1 MDKKE
6 IELKKEDFK
15 TTVDEP
21 NKENNKK
28 KEEVKND
35 AREGVKIKVKKTKKA
50 KRRIVVSVFTI
61 ICALIAFIM
70 YRGNYLEV
78 LEIGEKYVGAYQ
90 ANVKYKLITIAVSF
104 LWVYILMYTTNR
116 RIKNGLKIFFQE
128 EKKEMP
134 KFPNKSISFIT
145 AVIASTITSKIFL
158 PKVILFFNSTFFGK
172 TDQIYGH
179 DIGYY
184 LFTQPFLKAIII
196 YMAVTF
202 AIVTLYAAVYYIFL
216 INTQFTAGVESETLK
231 NSIIKKQLLNN
242 ARIIIILI
250 AAFTFINAENL
261 SAQTFLT
268 VGDNGNTYSLVGA
281 GTTDITIKVWGYRI
295 LSIIMVLAAFIAI
308 SAYYKEKHKRL
319 FIWIVSVPVYL
330 VALILVLI
338 GYDKIFVNSNEYEKE
353 KQYISY
359 NIEYTRDAYGIDT
372 EDFTVSDYGTITS
385 DDLSQYAIV
394 TQNINPA
401 NREHVLNYLN
411 STQTVKGLYKYS
423 STNVGLYN
431 INGKDKLVY
440 ISPREITS
448 ADNSYTNSTY
458 ENTHGYGVVVTS
470 ASATDAN
477 GDLINLQKDFATDDS
492 TAIKITSP
500 RIYFGLETNK
510 TIVTNS
516 KDKDEFDYPLESG
529 RSATNSYDGEAGLE
543 LNSLDK
549 MILALSKGDVNLAF
563 SSNLKGDSKILT
575 NRNVIE
581 RVKKVMPY
589 LNYDKN
595 PYLVVTDDGK
605 LVWVIDAYTTSKYYP
620 YSQKTHVDG
629 QEINYIKNSVKVLVD
644 AYDGETRFY
653 ITDRTDLI
661 VMAYQK
667 AFPDV
672 FMGIDEQIPKEISK
686 HFVYS
691 EYLYNIQAEILK
703 RYHNTE
709 PDVIYRA
716 NDIWDIA
723 QYGVGLNSSTNSEA
737 TQVKP
742 YYTVIKAKDS
752 DKSNL
757 ALVLPYTMFGK
768 QSLTAYVTG
777 EYENGNMKLH
787 VYKYDADNS
796 LIGPMQLD
804 TQINQNETIYKE
816 IENLDVSG
824 TKITKNIMLVPINE
838 KMIYVE
844 AIYQEYLNES
854 NSLPEL
860 KKVIVA
866 SGNKIAIGDN
876 IEQALTNLISQGYDI
891 DIENYENKEDLI
903 RSIIKANKNLKES
916 TASSDYERIGKDIT
930 SLQSLIDKLEKLE
943 KEEEDEKTRQKDKIK
958 DQSEDQKRKLEV
970 NTIDPSQVL

>member
-21 NKENNKK
+21 NKVNENSSIGKEKANIKAKK
-28 KEEVKND
+28 GN
-35 AREGVKIKVKKTKKA
+35 KA
-50 KRRIVVSVFTI
+50 KRRLVVSIFTI
-61 ICALIAFIM
+61 ICAIIAFVV

-90 ANVKYKLITIAVSF
+90 SNVKYKLITIAVSF

-116 RIKNGLKIFFQE
+116 RIRNGLKIFFQE

-145 AVIASTITSKIFL
+145 AVIASIISQKIL
-158 PKVILFFNSTFFGK
+158 LQKVILFFNSTFFGK

-295 LSIIMVLAAFIAI
+295 LSIIMVLASFIAI

-319 FIWIVSVPVYL
+319 FIWIISVPVYL

-372 EDFTVSDYGTITS
+372 DDYTVGDYGTITGEE
-385 DDLSQYAIV
+385 LAQYAV
-394 TQNINPA
+394 VSQNINPTS
-401 NREHVLNYLN
+401 REQVLNYLN

-423 STNVGLYN
+423 STNVGVYN
-431 INGKDKLVY
+431 INGKDVLVY
-440 ISPREITS
+440 VSPREITD

-470 ASATDAN
+470 ASATDVN
-477 GDLINLQKDFATDDS
+477 GDLINLQKDFSTDDS
-492 TAIKITSP
+492 NAIKITSP

-516 KDKDEFDYPLESG
+516 KNKNEFDYPLENG
-529 RSATNSYDGEAGLE
+529 KSATNSYDGEAGLK
-543 LNSLDK
+543 LNGLDK

-563 SSNLKGDSKILT
+563 TSNLKGDSKILT
-575 NRNVIE
+575 NRNVLE

-595 PYLVVTDDGK
+595 PYLVVTDEGK

-620 YSQKTHVDG
+620 YSQKSHVDG

-644 AYDGETRFY
+644 AYDGDTRFY

-672 FMGIDEQIPKEISK
+672 FMGIDEQIPEEISK

-703 RYHNTE
+703 MYHNTE

-723 QYGVGLNSSTNSEA
+723 QYGEGLSASTSTEA
-737 TQVKP
+737 TPVKP

-768 QSLTAYVTG
+768 QSLTAYVAG

-787 VYKYDADNS
+787 VYRYDADNS

-824 TKITKNIMLVPINE
+824 TKITKSIRLVPVNE

-844 AIYQEYLNES
+844 AIYQEYLNEN

-876 IEQALTNLISQGYDI
+876 IEQALINLISQGYDI
-891 DIENYENKEDLI
+891 DTENYENKEDLI

-943 KEEEDEKTRQKDKIK
+943 KEEQEEKSRQKDKIK
-958 DQSEDQKRKLEV
+958 EKNDNQKNNLEI
-970 NTIDPSQVL
+970 NTIEPSQVL

>member
-15 TTVDEP
+15 TTIDEP
-21 NKENNKK
+21 NKESSEV
-28 KEEVKND
+28 KEEIKETSKN
-35 AREGVKIKVKKTKKA
+35 KVKTKKDKRT
-50 KRRIVVSVFTI
+50 KRRVIVSIFTI
-61 ICALIAFIM
+61 ICVIIAFIM

-78 LEIGEKYVGAYQ
+78 LEIGDKYVSAYQ
-90 ANVKYKLITIAVSF
+90 ANVKYKVLTIAVSF
-104 LWVYILMYTTNR
+104 LWVYILMYTTNK

-158 PKVILFFNSTFFGK
+158 QKVILFFNSTFFGK

-196 YMAVTF
+196 YMIVTF
-202 AIVTLYAAVYYIFL
+202 VIVTLYAAIYYIFL

-261 SAQTFLT
+261 SSQTFIT
-268 VGDNGNTYSLVGA
+268 VGEAGNTYSLIGA
-281 GTTDITIKVWGYRI
+281 GITDITIKVWGYRI
-295 LSIIMVLAAFIAI
+295 LSIIMVLAACIAI

-319 FIWIVSVPVYL
+319 FMWIVSVPIYL

-372 EDFTVSDYGTITS
+372 DDYVVGDYGTVTN
-385 DDLSQYAIV
+385 DELTQYEIV
-394 TQNINPA
+394 SKNINPA
-401 NREHVLNYLN
+401 NKEQVLSYLN
-411 STQTVKGLYKYS
+411 STQTIKGLYKYS
-423 STNVGLYN
+423 SSKVGLYN
-431 INGKDKLVY
+431 INGKDRLVY

-470 ASATDAN
+470 ASTTDAN
-477 GDLINLQKDFATDDS
+477 GDLINIQKDFSTDDS
-492 TAIKITSP
+492 NAIKISSP

-516 KDKDEFDYPLESG
+516 KNKNEFDYPLDG
-529 RSATNSYDGEAGLE
+529 GKSATNSYDGQAGLE
-543 LNSLDK
+543 LNWLDK
-549 MILALSKGDVNLAF
+549 MVLALSKGDFNLAF
-563 SSNLKGDSKILT
+563 TSNLKGDSKILT

-581 RVKKVMPY
+581 RAKKVMPY
-589 LNYDKN
+589 LTYDKN
-595 PYLVVTDDGK
+595 PYLVVTDEGK
-605 LVWVIDAYTTSKYYP
+605 LVWVVDAYTTSKYYP
-620 YSQKTHVDG
+620 YSQKTNMDG

-644 AYDGETRFY
+644 AYDGDIRFY

-672 FMGIDEQIPKEISK
+672 FMGLDEEIPKEISE

-703 RYHNTE
+703 MYHNTE

-723 QYGVGLNSSTNSEA
+723 KYGEGLNASTSSEA
-737 TQVKP
+737 IQVNP
-742 YYTVIKAKDS
+742 YYTVIKAKDNE
-752 DKSNL
+752 KSNL
-757 ALVLPYTMFGK
+757 ALMLPYTMYGK
-768 QSLTAYVTG
+768 QSMIAYVTG
-777 EYENGNMKLH
+777 EYENGKMKLH
-787 VYKYDADNS
+787 VYRYDADNS

-824 TKITKNIMLVPINE
+824 TKITKSIMLVPINE
-838 KMIYVE
+838 KMIYIE

-876 IEQALTNLISQGYDI
+876 IEQALANLISQGYDI

-903 RSIIKANKNLKES
+903 KSIIKANKDLKES

-930 SLQSLIDKLEKLE
+930 NLQSLIDKLEKLE
-943 KEEEDEKTRQKDKIK
+943 KEESEEKSKQKDKIK
-958 DQSEDQKRKLEV
+958 EPKENLKKNLEV
-970 NTIDPSQVL
+970 DVDPSHTL

>member
-21 NKENNKK
+21 NKEGNQR
-28 KEEVKND
+28 KEETKNSVKDNTNT
-35 AREGVKIKVKKTKKA
+35 RENKKA
-50 KRRIVVSVFTI
+50 KRRIIVSVFTI
-61 ICALIAFIM
+61 ICALAAFIM

-90 ANVKYKLITIAVSF
+90 SNVRYKVLTILVSF

-116 RIKNGLKIFFQE
+116 RIKNGLKVFFQE

-158 PKVILFFNSTFFGK
+158 QKVILFFNSTFFGK

-196 YMAVTF
+196 YMIVTF

-216 INTQFTAGVESETLK
+216 INTQFSAGVESETLK

-242 ARIIIILI
+242 ARIIIVLI

-261 SAQTFLT
+261 SSQTFLT
-268 VGDNGNTYSLVGA
+268 VGDSGNTYSLVGA
-281 GTTDITIKVWGYRI
+281 GVTDITIKVWGYRI
-295 LSIIMVLAAFIAI
+295 LSVIMVLAAFIAI

-319 FIWIVSVPVYL
+319 FIWIISVPVYL

-338 GYDKIFVNSNEYEKE
+338 GYDNIFVKSNEYEKE

-359 NIEYTRDAYGIDT
+359 NIEYTRDGYGIDT
-372 EDFTVSDYGTITS
+372 EDYSIGDYGTITNEE
-385 DDLSQYAIV
+385 LTQYSV
-394 TQNINPA
+394 VSQNINP
-401 NREHVLNYLN
+401 NNKEQVLNYLN
-411 STQTVKGLYKYS
+411 STQTVKGLYKYP

-431 INGKDKLVY
+431 IRGKEKLVY
-440 ISPREITS
+440 ISPREITA

-470 ASATDAN
+470 ASSTDAN
-477 GDLINLQKDFATDDS
+477 GDLINIQKDFSTDDS
-492 TAIKITSP
+492 NAIKVAFP

-516 KDKDEFDYPLESG
+516 KNKNEFDYPLDG
-529 RSATNSYDGEAGLE
+529 GKSATNSYDGEAGLE
-543 LNSLDK
+543 LNGLDK
-549 MILALSKGDVNLAF
+549 MILALSKGDFNLAF
-563 SSNLKGDSKILT
+563 ASNLNGNSKILT

-581 RVKKVMPY
+581 RAKKVMPY
-589 LNYDKN
+589 LTYDKN

-620 YSQKTHVDG
+620 YSQKSNVDG

-644 AYDGETRFY
+644 AYNGDARFY

-672 FMGIDEQIPKEISK
+672 FMGLDEQIPEEISK

-691 EYLYNIQAEILK
+691 EYLYNIQANILK
-703 RYHNTE
+703 MYHNTE

-716 NDIWDIA
+716 NDVWDIA
-723 QYGVGLNSSTNSEA
+723 QYGAGLNASSSAEA

-742 YYTVIKAKDS
+742 YYTVIKAKDK

-757 ALVLPYTMFGK
+757 ALVLPYTMYGK

-777 EYENGNMKLH
+777 EYENGAMKLH
-787 VYKYDADNS
+787 VYRYDADNS

-824 TKITKNIMLVPINE
+824 TKITKNIMVVPINE
-838 KMIYVE
+838 KLIYVE
-844 AIYQEYLNES
+844 AIYQEYLNEN

-876 IEQALTNLISQGYDI
+876 IEQALVNLISQGYDI

-903 RSIIKANKNLKES
+903 KSIIKANKNLKES

-930 SLQSLIDKLEKLE
+930 NLQSLIDKLEKLE
-943 KEEEDEKTRQKDKIK
+943 QEEEEEKSKQRDKIK
-958 DQSEDQKRKLEV
+958 EPKEDQKKKLEV
-970 NTIDPSQVL
+970 NMVDPSQTL

>member
-15 TTVDEP
+15 TTIDEP
-21 NKENNKK
+21 NKESSEV
-28 KEEVKND
+28 KEEIKETSKN
-35 AREGVKIKVKKTKKA
+35 KVKTKKDKRT
-50 KRRIVVSVFTI
+50 KRRVIVSIFTI
-61 ICALIAFIM
+61 ICLIIAFIM

-78 LEIGEKYVGAYQ
+78 LEIGDKYVSAYQ
-90 ANVKYKLITIAVSF
+90 ANVKYKVLTIAVSF
-104 LWVYILMYTTNR
+104 LWVYVLMYTTNK

-145 AVIASTITSKIFL
+145 AVIASIITSKIFL
-158 PKVILFFNSTFFGK
+158 QKVILFFNSTFFGK

-196 YMAVTF
+196 YMIVTF
-202 AIVTLYAAVYYIFL
+202 VIVTLYAAIYYIFL

-261 SAQTFLT
+261 SSQTFIT
-268 VGDNGNTYSLVGA
+268 VGEAGNTYSLVGA
-281 GTTDITIKVWGYRI
+281 GITDITIKVWGYRI
-295 LSIIMVLAAFIAI
+295 LSIIMVLAACIAI

-319 FIWIVSVPVYL
+319 FMWIVSVPIYL

-372 EDFTVSDYGTITS
+372 DDYVVGDYGTVTN
-385 DDLSQYAIV
+385 DELTQYEIV
-394 TQNINPA
+394 SKNINPA
-401 NREHVLNYLN
+401 NKEQVLSYLN
-411 STQTVKGLYKYS
+411 STQTTKGLYKYS
-423 STNVGLYN
+423 SSKVGLYN
-431 INGKDKLVY
+431 INGKDRLVY

-470 ASATDAN
+470 ASTTDAN
-477 GDLINLQKDFATDDS
+477 GDLINIQKDFSTDDS
-492 TAIKITSP
+492 NAIKISSP

-516 KDKDEFDYPLESG
+516 KNKNEFDYPLDG
-529 RSATNSYDGEAGLE
+529 GKSATNSYDGQAGLE
-543 LNSLDK
+543 LNWLDK
-549 MILALSKGDVNLAF
+549 MVLALSKGDFNLAF
-563 SSNLKGDSKILT
+563 TSNLKGDSKILT

-581 RVKKVMPY
+581 RAKKVMPY
-589 LNYDKN
+589 LTYDKN
-595 PYLVVTDDGK
+595 PYLVVTDEGK
-605 LVWVIDAYTTSKYYP
+605 LVWVVDAYTTSKYYP
-620 YSQKTHVDG
+620 YSQKTNMDG

-644 AYDGETRFY
+644 AYDGDIRFY

-672 FMGIDEQIPKEISK
+672 FMGLDEEIPKEISE

-703 RYHNTE
+703 MYHNTE

-723 QYGVGLNSSTNSEA
+723 KYGEGLNASTSSEA
-737 TQVKP
+737 IQVNP
-742 YYTVIKAKDS
+742 YYTVIKAKDNE
-752 DKSNL
+752 KSNL
-757 ALVLPYTMFGK
+757 ALMLPYTMYGK
-768 QSLTAYVTG
+768 QSMIAYVTG
-777 EYENGNMKLH
+777 EYENGKMKLH
-787 VYKYDADNS
+787 VYRYDADNS

-824 TKITKNIMLVPINE
+824 TKITKSIMLVPINE
-838 KMIYVE
+838 KMIYIE

-876 IEQALTNLISQGYDI
+876 IEQVLANLISQGYDI

-903 RSIIKANKNLKES
+903 KSIIKANKDLKES

-930 SLQSLIDKLEKLE
+930 NLQSLIDKLEKLE
-943 KEEEDEKTRQKDKIK
+943 KEESEEKNKQKDKIK
-958 DQSEDQKRKLEV
+958 EPKENLKKNLEV
-970 NTIDPSQVL
+970 DVDPSHTL

>member
-1 MDKKE
+1 
-6 IELKKEDFK
+6 
-15 TTVDEP
+15 
-21 NKENNKK
+21 
-28 KEEVKND
+28 
-35 AREGVKIKVKKTKKA
+35 
-50 KRRIVVSVFTI
+50 
-61 ICALIAFIM
+61 
-70 YRGNYLEV
+70 
-78 LEIGEKYVGAYQ
+78 
-90 ANVKYKLITIAVSF
+90 
-104 LWVYILMYTTNR
+104 MYTTNK

-145 AVIASTITSKIFL
+145 AVIASIITSKIFL
-158 PKVILFFNSTFFGK
+158 QKVILFFNSTFFGK
-172 TDQIYGH
+172 TDKIYGH

-196 YMAVTF
+196 YMIVTF
-202 AIVTLYAAVYYIFL
+202 VIVTLYAAIYYIFL

-261 SAQTFLT
+261 SSQTFIT
-268 VGDNGNTYSLVGA
+268 VGEAGNTYSLIGA
-281 GTTDITIKVWGYRI
+281 GITDITIKVWGYRI
-295 LSIIMVLAAFIAI
+295 LSIIMVLAACIAI

-319 FIWIVSVPVYL
+319 FMWIVSVPIYL

-372 EDFTVSDYGTITS
+372 DDYVVGDYGTVTN
-385 DDLSQYAIV
+385 DELTQYEIV
-394 TQNINPA
+394 SKNINPA
-401 NREHVLNYLN
+401 NKEQVLSYLN
-411 STQTVKGLYKYS
+411 STQTIKGLYKYS
-423 STNVGLYN
+423 SSKVGLYN
-431 INGKDKLVY
+431 INGKDRLVY

-470 ASATDAN
+470 ASTTDAN
-477 GDLINLQKDFATDDS
+477 GDLINIQKDFSTDDS
-492 TAIKITSP
+492 NAIKISSP

-516 KDKDEFDYPLESG
+516 KNKNEFDYPLDG
-529 RSATNSYDGEAGLE
+529 GKSATNSYDGQAGLE
-543 LNSLDK
+543 LNWLDK
-549 MILALSKGDVNLAF
+549 MVLALSKGDFNLAF
-563 SSNLKGDSKILT
+563 TSNLKGDSKILT

-581 RVKKVMPY
+581 RAKKVMPY
-589 LNYDKN
+589 LTYDKN
-595 PYLVVTDDGK
+595 PYLVVTDEGK
-605 LVWVIDAYTTSKYYP
+605 LVWVVDAYTTSKYYP
-620 YSQKTHVDG
+620 YSQKTNMDG

-644 AYDGETRFY
+644 AYDGDIRFY

-672 FMGIDEQIPKEISK
+672 FMGLDEEIPKEISE

-703 RYHNTE
+703 MYHNTE

-723 QYGVGLNSSTNSEA
+723 KYGEGLNASTSSEA
-737 TQVKP
+737 IQVNP
-742 YYTVIKAKDS
+742 YYTVIKAKDNE
-752 DKSNL
+752 KSNL
-757 ALVLPYTMFGK
+757 ALMLPYTMYGK
-768 QSLTAYVTG
+768 QSMIAYVTG
-777 EYENGNMKLH
+777 EYENGKMKLH
-787 VYKYDADNS
+787 VYRYDADNS

-824 TKITKNIMLVPINE
+824 TKITKSIMLVPINE
-838 KMIYVE
+838 KMIYIE

-876 IEQALTNLISQGYDI
+876 IEQALANLISQGYDI

-903 RSIIKANKNLKES
+903 KSIIKANKDLKES

-930 SLQSLIDKLEKLE
+930 NLQSLIDKLEKLE
-943 KEEEDEKTRQKDKIK
+943 KEESEEKNKQKDKIK
-958 DQSEDQKRKLEV
+958 EPKENLKKNLEV
-970 NTIDPSQVL
+970 DVDPSHTL

>member
-15 TTVDEP
+15 TTIDEP
-21 NKENNKK
+21 NKESSEV
-28 KEEVKND
+28 KEEIKETSKN
-35 AREGVKIKVKKTKKA
+35 KVKTKKDKRT
-50 KRRIVVSVFTI
+50 KRRVIVSIFTI
-61 ICALIAFIM
+61 ICLIIAFIM

-78 LEIGEKYVGAYQ
+78 LEIGDKYVSAYQ
-90 ANVKYKLITIAVSF
+90 ANVKYKVLTIAVSF
-104 LWVYILMYTTNR
+104 LWVYVLMYTTNK

-145 AVIASTITSKIFL
+145 AVIASIITSKIFL
-158 PKVILFFNSTFFGK
+158 QKVILFFNSTFFGK

-196 YMAVTF
+196 YMIVTF
-202 AIVTLYAAVYYIFL
+202 VIVTLYAAIYYIFL

-261 SAQTFLT
+261 SSQTFIT
-268 VGDNGNTYSLVGA
+268 VGEAGNTYSLVGA
-281 GTTDITIKVWGYRI
+281 GITDITIKVWGYRI
-295 LSIIMVLAAFIAI
+295 LSIIMVLAACIAI

-319 FIWIVSVPVYL
+319 FMWIVSVPIYL

-372 EDFTVSDYGTITS
+372 DDYVVGDYGTVTN
-385 DDLSQYAIV
+385 DELTQYEIV
-394 TQNINPA
+394 SKNINPA
-401 NREHVLNYLN
+401 NKEQVLSYLN
-411 STQTVKGLYKYS
+411 STQTTKGLYKYS
-423 STNVGLYN
+423 SSKVGLYN
-431 INGKDKLVY
+431 INGKDRLVY

-470 ASATDAN
+470 ASTTDAN
-477 GDLINLQKDFATDDS
+477 GDLINIQKDFSTDDS
-492 TAIKITSP
+492 NAIKISSP

-516 KDKDEFDYPLESG
+516 KNKNEFDYPLDG
-529 RSATNSYDGEAGLE
+529 GKSATNSYDGQAGLE
-543 LNSLDK
+543 LNWLDK
-549 MILALSKGDVNLAF
+549 MVLALSKGDFNLAF
-563 SSNLKGDSKILT
+563 TSNLKGDSKILT

-581 RVKKVMPY
+581 RAKKVMPY
-589 LNYDKN
+589 LTYDKN
-595 PYLVVTDDGK
+595 PYLVVTDEGK
-605 LVWVIDAYTTSKYYP
+605 LVWVVDAYTTSKYYP
-620 YSQKTHVDG
+620 YSQKTNMDG

-644 AYDGETRFY
+644 AYDGDIRFY

-672 FMGIDEQIPKEISK
+672 FMGLDEEIPKEISE

-703 RYHNTE
+703 MYHNTE

-723 QYGVGLNSSTNSEA
+723 KYGEGLNASTSSEA
-737 TQVKP
+737 IQVNP
-742 YYTVIKAKDS
+742 YYTVIKAKDNE
-752 DKSNL
+752 KSNL
-757 ALVLPYTMFGK
+757 ALMLPYTMYGK
-768 QSLTAYVTG
+768 QSMIAYVTG
-777 EYENGNMKLH
+777 EYENGKMKLH
-787 VYKYDADNS
+787 VYRYDADNS

-824 TKITKNIMLVPINE
+824 TKITKSIMLVPINE
-838 KMIYVE
+838 KMIYIE

-876 IEQALTNLISQGYDI
+876 IEQALANLISQGYDI

-903 RSIIKANKNLKES
+903 KSIIKANKDLKES

-930 SLQSLIDKLEKLE
+930 NLQSLIDKLEKLE
-943 KEEEDEKTRQKDKIK
+943 KEESEEKNKQKDKIK
-958 DQSEDQKRKLEV
+958 EPKENLKKNLEV
-970 NTIDPSQVL
+970 DVDPSHTL

>member
-21 NKENNKK
+21 NKENENKK
-28 KEEVKND
+28 E
-35 AREGVKIKVKKTKKA
+35 KVVNKKTKKSGNA
-50 KRRIVVSVFTI
+50 KRRLVVSIFTI
-61 ICALIAFIM
+61 ICVVIALIM
-70 YRGNYLEV
+70 YRGSYLEV
-78 LEIGEKYVGAYQ
+78 LEIGDKYVGAFK
-90 ANVKYKLITIAVSF
+90 ANVRYKVLTCLVSF
-104 LWVYILMYTTNR
+104 IWIYTLMYTTNR
-116 RIKNGLKIFFQE
+116 RIKNGLKVFFQE
-128 EKKEMP
+128 EKREMP

-145 AVIASTITSKIFL
+145 AVIGSTITTKIFL
-158 PKVILFFNSTFFGK
+158 SKVILFFNSTFFGK

-196 YMAVTF
+196 YMIVTF

-216 INTQFTAGVESETLK
+216 INTQFTSGVESETLK

-242 ARIIIILI
+242 ARIIVILI

-268 VGDNGNTYSLVGA
+268 VGESGNTYSLVGA

-295 LSIIMVLAAFIAI
+295 LAILMVLAIFIAI
-308 SAYYKEKHKRL
+308 PAYYKEKHKRL
-319 FIWIVSVPVYL
+319 FVWIMSVPVYL
-330 VALILVLI
+330 VALILVMI
-338 GYDKIFVNSNEYEKE
+338 GYDKIFVSSNEYEKE

-359 NIEYTRDAYGIDT
+359 NIEYTRDAYGINT
-372 EDFTVSDYGTITS
+372 EDITIGDNGTITS
-385 DDLSQYAIV
+385 DEMAQYSTV
-394 TQNINPA
+394 TQNMNPT
-401 NREHVLNYLN
+401 NREQVLNQLN
-411 STQTVKGLYKYS
+411 NTQTVKGLYKYT
-423 STNVGLYN
+423 STNVGVYA
-431 INGKDKLVY
+431 INGKGELVY
-440 ISPREITS
+440 ISPREIT
-448 ADNSYTNSTY
+448 ATDNSYTNSTY

-470 ASATDAN
+470 ASKTDAN
-477 GDLINLQKDFATDDS
+477 GDLVNIQKDFSNDD
-492 TAIKITSP
+492 TQAIKVKYP

-510 TIVTNS
+510 TIVTSS
-516 KDKDEFDYPLESG
+516 KNKNEFDYPIEG
-529 RSATNSYDGEAGLE
+529 GKSATNSYDGEAGLK
-543 LNSLDK
+543 LNAADK
-549 MILALSKGDVNLAF
+549 LILALSKGDFNLAF
-563 SSNLKGDSKILT
+563 SSNLNGNSKILT

-581 RVKKVMPY
+581 RAKKVMPY
-589 LNYDKN
+589 LTYDKN

-644 AYDGETRFY
+644 AYNGDTRFY
-653 ITDRTDLI
+653 ITDRSDLI

-672 FMGIDEQIPKEISK
+672 FMGIDEEIPQEVSR

-691 EYLYNIQAEILK
+691 EFLYNVQADILK
-703 RYHNTE
+703 MYHNTE

-723 QYGVGLNSSTNSEA
+723 KYGSGLNASSTSEA
-737 TQVKP
+737 TQINP
-742 YYTVIKAKDS
+742 YYTVIKGKDRQYEE
-752 DKSNL
+752 L
-757 ALVLPYTMFGK
+757 ALVLPYTMYGK
-768 QSLTAYVTG
+768 QSLISYVTG
-777 EYENGNMKLH
+777 VYENGEMKLRI
-787 VYKYDADNS
+787 YKYDADNS
-796 LIGPMQLD
+796 MIGPMQLD
-804 TQINQNETIYKE
+804 TQVNQNETIYKE

-824 TKITKNIMLVPINE
+824 TKITKSIILVPINE
-838 KMIYVE
+838 KIVYVE

-854 NSLPEL
+854 NSLPKL

-876 IEQALTNLISQGYDI
+876 IEQALSNLISQGYDI
-891 DIENYENKEDLI
+891 DIENYENKEDII

-916 TASSDYERIGKDIT
+916 TSSNDYERIGKDINK
-930 SLQSLIDKLEKLE
+930 LQNLIDKLEKLE
-943 KEEEDEKTRQKDKIK
+943 KEEEEEKAKQKDKIK
-958 DQSEDQKRKLEV
+958 EQKDEMQKRNLQVNEATFS
-970 NTIDPSQVL
+970 NTII